1 MLDKTKNYKIDVS
14 SLNAGEMT
22 KLQERLFKQGYKWC
36 DGEREV
42 SELDADVLFL
52 SPDMDISYG
61 NKKDFNRYDY
71 TTLTV
76 SDIMPETI
84 ELPTIT
90 LRDWFAGQALAGLFS
105 NPGVTTDFN
114 FIVEASFVI
123 ADLMLK
129 ERNK

>member
-14 SLNAGEMT
+14 SLNAEEMT

-52 SPDMDISYG
+52 STDMDISYG
-61 NKKDFNRYDY
+61 DKKDFNRYYY

-76 SDIMPETI
+76 SDIMSQPKE
-84 ELPTIT
+84 IT
-90 LRDWFAGQALAGLFS
+90 LRDWFAGQALFGLMAMS
-105 NPGVTTDFN
+105 PLSDIQV
-114 FIVEASFVI
+114 AKRSFEY
-123 ADLMLK
+123 ADAMLK